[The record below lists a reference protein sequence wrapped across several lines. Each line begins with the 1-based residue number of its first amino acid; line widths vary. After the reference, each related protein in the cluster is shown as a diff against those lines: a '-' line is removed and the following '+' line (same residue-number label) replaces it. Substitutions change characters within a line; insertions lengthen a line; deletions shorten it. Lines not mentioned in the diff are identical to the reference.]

1 MKLRK
6 ILIIIGIIFSLLILI
21 IGGFIIYLNIKS
33 NRLGNIDIKIENN
46 QNDLLTYDKNYTVTS
61 YNIGFGAYDRD
72 YSFFMDEGILE
83 DGTKVKGKYGKG
95 VSKNSTNKN
104 TLGAISILESLNSD
118 FYILEE
124 VDTKSS
130 RSYNINQKNMI
141 VNKFNN
147 YSYSYAINFHSGFL
161 PYPINDMHGYVN
173 SGLLTLSKFN
183 MISSSRIELPIDE
196 SFFNKFFDL
205 DRCLNL
211 VRYKIDNKQLVMISA
226 HFSAYDKGGIY
237 RKAQLELLNN
247 ILKEEYDKGNYVI
260 VGGDFNHDLV
270 DSYNRGLYK
279 NNKLKP
285 SWLQDL
291 KNEDL
296 TSHYRIVAD
305 DRYPSCRDADMPYEK
320 DKSFTT
326 VVDGFIVSDNIEVVD
341 VSNVVTLNNEDVM
354 FMYSDHNPV
363 NLNFKLKK

>member
-6 ILIIIGIIFSLLILI
+6 ILIIIGIIISIFLLI
-21 IGGFIIYLNIKS
+21 IGTFILYLNIKS

-46 QNDLLTYDKNYTVTS
+46 QNDILTYDKSYSVTS

-72 YSFFMDEGILE
+72 YSFFMDEGKLE
-83 DGTKVKGKYGKG
+83 DGTKIKGKYGKG
-95 VSKNSTNKN
+95 VSKENTNIN
-104 TLGAISILESLNSD
+104 TLGAISILEELYSD

-141 VNKFNN
+141 INKFNN

-161 PYPINDMHGYVN
+161 PYPLNDMHGIVN
-173 SGLLTLSKFN
+173 SGLLTLSKYN
-183 MISSSRIELPIDE
+183 MISSNRIELPIDE

-211 VRYKIDNKQLVMISA
+211 IRYKIGDKQLVMISA

-247 ILKEEYDKGNYVI
+247 ILKDEYDKGNYVI

-270 DSYNRGLYK
+270 DSYNRGLFK
-279 NNKLKP
+279 SNKLKP
-285 SWLQDL
+285 EWLQDL
-291 KNEDL
+291 KNDDL
-296 TSHYRIVAD
+296 TNHYKIVAD
-305 DRYPSCRDADMPYEK
+305 DKNPSCRDADMPYEK

-326 VVDGFIVSDNIEVVD
+326 VVDGFIVSDNIEVID
-341 VSNVVTLNNEDVM
+341 VSNIVTLNNKDVM

-363 NLNFKLKK
+363 NLKFKLKK